1 MTADPNQHYGDGSDP
16 ILGKVIDGCKIQR
29 KLGQGGMG
37 VVYLAEHEQ
46 LRQLFVIKILNPALV
61 GAEDTVERFFREA
74 QACAQLNHPGIVAIQ
89 NVGQEGEYYF
99 IRMEYIEGKTLED
112 TIKEKNQFE
121 WRHATQII
129 DRKSVV

>member
-1 MTADPNQHYGDGSDP
+1 MSKAEASAVSENQSTDGHGPDP
-16 ILGKVIDGCKIQR
+16 IIGKVIDGCRIQR

-37 VVYLAEHEQ
+37 VVYLADHDSLHQ
-46 LRQLFVIKILNPALV
+46 PFVIKILNPALV

-99 IRMEYIEGKTLED
+99 IRMEYIEG
-112 TIKEKNQFE
+112 
-121 WRHATQII
+121 
-129 DRKSVV
+129 